1 MSKKIF
7 HGKYRYDIALEQGMG
22 PHLVAWVSGLMVFFV
37 TLALAVNFGLS
48 TMTQGWVDGLS
59 GSLTVEINASPDPAL
74 KKKFDADVRKV
85 LDLAKQHPSVA
96 QGRLLSNAEILKLVE
111 PWLGSRVPED
121 IALPALVDLTL
132 TPGGDVQKLQRDIL
146 NVVPEAVVDGH
157 AEILGDVRTLV
168 GTARLFVVLLTGVI
182 VALAVLSIA
191 GVVRAKFSIHGQE
204 VETLHLIGASDEYIA
219 RQFRHYTLKGAL
231 KGAFTGFAAML
242 IVLLAVGY
250 ITHTVDSAIFP
261 HLRLM
266 PLQWVMLILS
276 PVLAGSFIAHITAQ
290 HAVMRELSKLV

>member
-59 GSLTVEINASPDPAL
+59 GSLTVELNASPDPAL

-146 NVVPEAVVDGH
+146 SVVPEAVVDGH